1 MHSVRCF
8 GDPLLFTPTHRVD
21 FSAEKNIQNT
31 IDIMISLA
39 IEEGGVGIAANQCA
53 QIPAPVPSIIIVGYA
68 SETALERAQKRY
80 PNMPIPKAEVLINPH
95 IVERSPEIYFPIT
108 GEGCISV
115 PCFFRGKV
123 HRHRWVVI
131 RFQDIQGN
139 FHEELFTE
147 LRAHIVQHEIDHL
160 NGIVFVHRL
169 INDMSDSQRQQFAL
183 LIEEILENPFPLSEQ
198 PDVPTLAV
206 DRDNLGHPLIIPD
219 RIKLTF
225 SNLEP
230 EILQSLK
237 QAAKGGVKS

>member
-1 MHSVRCF
+1 MNSVRYF
-8 GDPLLFTPTHRVD
+8 GDTLLFTPTHRVD
-21 FSAEKNIQNT
+21 FSTDKHIQNI
-31 IDIMISLA
+31 IDTMMALA
-39 IEEGGVGIAANQCA
+39 SEEGGVGIAANQCA

-68 SETALERAQKRY
+68 SEVALARAQKRY
-80 PNMPIPKAEVLINPH
+80 PNMDIPKAEVLINPH

-108 GEGCISV
+108 GEGCVSL

-131 RFQDIQGN
+131 RYQDIQGN

-160 NGIVFVHRL
+160 NGLVFIHRL
-169 INDMSDSQRQQFAL
+169 INDMSASQRQQFAV
-183 LIEEILENPFPLSEQ
+183 LIDEIIQDPSPISQQ

-206 DRDNLGHPLIIPD
+206 DRDAQGHPVIIPEH
-219 RIKLTF
+219 IKITF

-230 EILQSLK
+230 DILQSLK
-237 QAAKGGVKS
+237 QAALA